1 MNNAR
6 NFRLSESQS
15 GQSQQVGQEEGVWV
29 EQGVKRKEGGILL
42 QFGAL
47 EYCYNPNFA
56 QKRCQLIKLI
66 PLSDSTVIEFDNENG
81 LV

>member
-47 EYCYNPNFA
+47 EYCYNPNLG
-56 QKRCQLIKLI
+56 QKQHQTQL
-66 PLSDSTVIEFDNENG
+66 
-81 LV
+81 